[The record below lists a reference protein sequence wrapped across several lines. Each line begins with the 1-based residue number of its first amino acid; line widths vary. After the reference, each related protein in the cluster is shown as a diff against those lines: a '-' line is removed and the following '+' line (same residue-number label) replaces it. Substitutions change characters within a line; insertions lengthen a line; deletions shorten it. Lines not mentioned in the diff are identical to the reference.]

1 MAQNAA
7 AKEMIDMGRRRV
19 HMPGKYIIL
28 ILFVPVSLV
37 AVGAGFWLN
46 FQERRAAYAAVEYRK
61 SAEGLREAY
70 YSLPEFLVDLRA
82 DDDGRTGYLRVK
94 ASVLLNK
101 DGMSKTVQNIDALL
115 PMLNERLT
123 FFLRE
128 MRPEDFDSS
137 EDMNRIKREMLRR
150 INLVIAP
157 NSADDVIIEELVI
170 Q

>member
-1 MAQNAA
+1 M
-7 AKEMIDMGRRRV
+7 
-19 HMPGKYIIL
+19 

-37 AVGAGFWLN
+37 ALGAGIWLN
-46 FQERRAAYAAVEYRK
+46 FEERRAAFEAVEYRQR
-61 SAEGLREAY
+61 ADGLREAY
-70 YSLPEFLVDLRA
+70 YSLPEFLVDLRT

-94 ASVLLNK
+94 ASILLGH
-101 DGMSKTVQNIDALL
+101 DHMAKTVHHIDALK
-115 PMLNERLT
+115 PMLTERLT

-150 INLVIAP
+150 VNLVIAP
-157 NSADDVIIEELVI
+157 NTADDVIIEDLVI